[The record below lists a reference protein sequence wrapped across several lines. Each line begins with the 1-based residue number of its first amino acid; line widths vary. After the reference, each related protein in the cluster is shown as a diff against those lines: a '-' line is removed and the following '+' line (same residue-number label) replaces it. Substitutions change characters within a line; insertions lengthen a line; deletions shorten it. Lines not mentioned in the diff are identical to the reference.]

1 MKIRILLIVV
11 VVFMLSQPGWAQI
24 GVLKDVRTGK
34 HEEFTRVVF
43 EFQNNVLFESPE
55 IIGKGNL
62 SVIFLDSSTTLP
74 RRTLFKTGPM
84 QCVHSVEFDRQKSN
98 LTANVRLSFPYFIL
112 KAFSLSG
119 PNRIVVDAYQ
129 VSLPF
134 ESSEQKESLPEKPF
148 SETSTAPETKES
160 ENTPQNVLEKADDS
174 QPITPSGL
182 ETYGLKET
190 QSSEKDFSD
199 NKSNQIPEKYAGYP
213 SSANGNAMAQ
223 IYLLVALN
231 VLAGV
236 VIVLMLVTLLNK
248 RREIDFDHLFKMM
261 PFMKTSDERIETID
275 AQLKNAFKKYDES

>member
-1 MKIRILLIVV
+1 MKIRILLISG
-11 VVFMLSQPGWAQI
+11 VVFMLSQPGWAQV

-43 EFQNNVLFESPE
+43 EFQNNILFESPE
-55 IIGKGNL
+55 IKGKGAF
-62 SVIFLDSSTTLP
+62 SVVFLDSSTTLP
-74 RRTLFKTGPM
+74 RRILFKTGPM
-84 QCVHSVEFDRQKSN
+84 QCVHSVGFDRQNSN
-98 LTANVRLSFPYFIL
+98 LIASVQLSFPSFIL
-112 KAFSLSG
+112 KAFPLSG
-119 PNRIVVDAYQ
+119 PNRIVIDAYP
-129 VSLPF
+129 VLLPL
-134 ESSEQKESLPEKPF
+134 EKSEQKESLPEKPYA
-148 SETSTAPETKES
+148 ETPTAPETKEL
-160 ENTPQNVLEKADDS
+160 ENVPQNVLEKADDS
-174 QPITPSGL
+174 QPITPSGV

-236 VIVLMLVTLLNK
+236 VIVLMIVTLLNK

-261 PFMKTSDERIETID
+261 PFIKTSDERIEAID
-275 AQLKNAFKKYDES
+275 AQLKNAFKKYDEF